1 MKDNMSGSAKRRDD
15 RMMIAG
21 IQMAV
26 PASGS
31 NLDAMG
37 RAIARTML
45 LFPDTEMIVFSELA
59 QHGPVPSNTS
69 SKQGDIETLLSA
81 LASRHGIWLVP
92 GSGYIRKDDGLYNHA
107 IAINPKGEIV
117 GGYNKFFPFL
127 PLETGVE
134 PGTDFLVF
142 DVPDR
147 GRFGVSI
154 CYDMWFPETT
164 RTLTSLGVEVLLHP
178 VLTGTTDRKVEL
190 AIAQATAA
198 MFQCY
203 VFDVNGL
210 EAGGIGRSLVVDPA
224 GVVLHQ
230 AGQTE
235 EIFPI
240 TVDFDFVR
248 HVRVKGANG
257 LGQTLKSF
265 RDRKVEFPSQI
276 VKEPSTYLQSL
287 GPLRTNQRD

>member
-1 MKDNMSGSAKRRDD
+1 LNDTNPNSKKSNNG

-26 PASGS
+26 QLSGS
-31 NLDAMG
+31 NLDAMA
-37 RAIARTML
+37 RAVAKTKA
-45 LFPDTEMIVFSELA
+45 LFPSTEMIVFSELA
-59 QHGPVPSNTS
+59 QHGPVPSNTPS
-69 SKQGDIETLLSA
+69 TLADIEKFLCA
-81 LASRHGIWLVP
+81 LALRHGVWLVP
-92 GSGYIRKDDGLYNHA
+92 GSGYVRKDEGLYNHA

-117 GGYNKFFPFL
+117 GRYDKLFPFL
-127 PLETGVE
+127 PLETGVQS
-134 PGTDFLVF
+134 GTDFLVF

-154 CYDMWFPETT
+154 CYDIWFPETT
-164 RTLTSLGVEVLLHP
+164 RALTSLGAEVLLHP

-210 EAGGIGRSLVVDPA
+210 EAGGIGSSIVVDPA

-230 AGQTE
+230 AGQRE

-240 TVDFDFVR
+240 TIDLDLVR
-248 HVRVKGANG
+248 HVRAHGANG

-265 RDRKVEFPSQI
+265 RDRKVEFPAQKVGEAS
-276 VKEPSTYLQSL
+276 EFLDEL
-287 GPLRTNQRD
+287 GPLHTIARH

>member
-1 MKDNMSGSAKRRDD
+1 MNDTASNPKKYGND

-26 PASGS
+26 PAQGS
-31 NLDAMG
+31 NLDAMA
-37 RAIARTML
+37 RAVAKTVA
-45 LFPDTEMIVFSELA
+45 LFPATEMIVFSELA
-59 QHGPVPSNTS
+59 QHGPVPSNTPS
-69 SKQGDIETLLSA
+69 TQADIEKFLCAQA
-81 LASRHGIWLVP
+81 LRHGIWLVP
-92 GSGYIRKDDGLYNHA
+92 GSGYVRKDGGLFNHA
-107 IAINPKGEIV
+107 IVINPLGEIV
-117 GGYNKFFPFL
+117 GRYDKLFPFL
-127 PLETGVE
+127 PLETGVQS
-134 PGTDFLVF
+134 GSDFLVF
-142 DVPDR
+142 DVPGR

-164 RTLTSLGVEVLLHP
+164 RALTSLGMEVLLHP
-178 VLTGTTDRKVEL
+178 VLTGTTDRNVEL

-210 EAGGIGRSLVVDPA
+210 DAGGIGRSIVVDPA

-230 AGQTE
+230 AGQRD

-240 TVDFDFVR
+240 TIDFGLVR
-248 HVRVKGANG
+248 HVRVHGANG

-265 RDRKVEFPSQI
+265 RDRKVEFPAQLAGSAF
-276 VKEPSTYLQSL
+276 KYLAEL
-287 GPLRTNQRD
+287 GPLHTIERK

>member
-1 MKDNMSGSAKRRDD
+1 
-15 RMMIAG
+15 MMIAG

-37 RAIARTML
+37 RAIARTKL

-69 SKQGDIETLLSA
+69 AKQDEVEKFLCAQA
-81 LASRHGIWLVP
+81 LRHSIWLVP
-92 GSGYIRKDDGLYNHA
+92 GSGYIRKDNALYNHA

-117 GGYNKFFPFL
+117 GRYDKLFPFL

-134 PGTDFLVF
+134 WGTDFLVF
-142 DVPDR
+142 DVPER

-164 RTLTSLGVEVLLHP
+164 RALSSMGVEVLLHP

-210 EAGGIGRSLVVDPA
+210 DAGGVGRSLVVDPA

-240 TVDFDFVR
+240 TVDLDLVR
-248 HVRVKGANG
+248 HVRDRGANG

-265 RDRKVEFPSQI
+265 RDRKVDFPNQKVGDASA
-276 VKEPSTYLQSL
+276 YLDGL
-287 GPLRTNQRD
+287 GPLHTISKGKG

>member
-1 MKDNMSGSAKRRDD
+1 
-15 RMMIAG
+15 MMIAG

-31 NLDAMG
+31 NLEAMG

-45 LFPDTEMIVFSELA
+45 LFPDTEMILFSELA
-59 QHGPVPSNTS
+59 QHGPVPSNTP
-69 SKQGDIETLLSA
+69 SKQVDIEKFLCA
-81 LASRHGIWLVP
+81 LALRHGIWLVP
-92 GSGYIRKDDGLYNHA
+92 GSGYIRKEDALYNHA
-107 IAINPKGEIV
+107 VVINPKGEIV
-117 GGYNKFFPFL
+117 GRYNKLFPFL

-134 PGTDFLVF
+134 SGKNFLMF
-142 DVPDR
+142 DVPNR

-164 RTLTSLGVEVLLHP
+164 RTLSSLGVEVLLHP

-210 EAGGIGRSLVVDPA
+210 DAGGIGRSLVVDPA

-240 TVDFDFVR
+240 TIDFDWVR
-248 HVRVKGANG
+248 HVRAKGANG
-257 LGQTLKSF
+257 LGQPLKSF
-265 RDRKVEFPSQI
+265 RDRKVEFPAQTAAGAS
-276 VKEPSTYLQSL
+276 KYLDGL
-287 GPLRTNQRD
+287 GPLYTIAKS

>member
-1 MKDNMSGSAKRRDD
+1 MNAAIPNFKQGTNS

-31 NLDAMG
+31 NLDTMG
-37 RAIARTML
+37 RTVAKTMA
-45 LFPDTEMIVFSELA
+45 LFPATEMIVFSELV
-59 QHGPVPSNTS
+59 QHGPIPSNTPS
-69 SKQGDIETLLSA
+69 TQADIEKFLCELA
-81 LASRHGIWLVP
+81 LRNGIWLVP
-92 GSGYIRKDDGLYNHA
+92 GSGYVRKDNGLYNHA
-107 IAINPKGEIV
+107 VVINPKGEIV
-117 GGYNKFFPFL
+117 GRYDKLFPFL

-134 PGTDFLVF
+134 SGTDFLVF
-142 DVPDR
+142 DIPGR

-154 CYDMWFPETT
+154 CYDIWFPETT

-178 VLTGTTDRKVEL
+178 VLTGTTDRRVEL

-210 EAGGIGRSLVVDPA
+210 EAGGIGRSIVVDPT

-230 AGQTE
+230 AGQRD

-240 TVDFDFVR
+240 TIDLDLVR
-248 HVRVKGANG
+248 HVRAHGANG

-265 RDRKVEFPSQI
+265 RDRKVVFPASKTGDA
-276 VKEPSTYLQSL
+276 VEYLNAL
-287 GPLRTNQRD
+287 GPLHTIARH